1 MTIILRPSSLSSD
14 DDNDECSNKSASPII
29 RTNIEKLLP
38 RLTLPNPICSNI
50 PGTWAYDTMS
60 RRIDD
65 EILQRVYDDN
75 VEFFS
80 INIDILDAFQKL
92 RDELRNAWLSAPWM
106 ITEFYVYRKLM
117 ECLGYWTINSPGY
130 NHDPFIEQKR
140 TGLISS
146 VGSAGPIL
154 GRLLSLTTTT
164 TTSNDTTG
172 GEKTAEVGG
181 IAIAASIALW
191 GNKMD
196 LSLWPANIDNT
207 DKDIFTNVL
216 NSASTNL
223 LHDDLPTLA
232 RYCETVLRTKN
243 NGRGGNVYI
252 IVDNAGFELI
262 TDLALGQ
269 YLLRSGIAHCIT
281 YCLKSHPTFVSDALE
296 KDLLDHVE
304 YYANLDEKLYPQ
316 SKQCGTLWKGYLS
329 NGQFV
334 CKEDNFWVQPLAMWD
349 MPSKLHAEFATHC
362 DLAFVKGDANYR
374 RLLGDRQWQL
384 TDTFEDVVGYYF
396 PCPVCALRTFKAEIG
411 CGLEREQI
419 DKARKLDSN
428 WMVNGRF
435 GVVQF
440 SQGMDSSG

>member
-1 MTIILRPSSLSSD
+1 
-14 DDNDECSNKSASPII
+14 
-29 RTNIEKLLP
+29 
-38 RLTLPNPICSNI
+38 
-50 PGTWAYDTMS
+50 MS
-60 RRIDD
+60 RRIDN
-65 EILQRVYDDN
+65 EILSRVYDDN
-75 VEFFS
+75 YETLFS
-80 INIDILDAFQKL
+80 TNFDILTSFNKL
-92 RDELRNAWLSAPWM
+92 RDELRDASSTKLTMLPELPSENDISHERQEEWKVWQTILLPYINNGDTWLSAPWM
-106 ITEFYVYRKLM
+106 ITEFYVYRQLM
-117 ECLGYWTINSPGY
+117 ECIGYWTINSPGY
-130 NHDPFIEQKR
+130 NYDPFIEQKR

-146 VGSAGPIL
+146 VGSAEPIL
-154 GRLLSLTTTT
+154 GRLLSFTTTI
-164 TTSNDTTG
+164 TTSNDISTGEPKTTTTDG
-172 GEKTAEVGG
+172 GG

-207 DKDIFTNVL
+207 NKDIFTNVL
-216 NSASTNL
+216 HSASTNL
-223 LHDDLPTLA
+223 LHDDLPKLA
-232 RYCETVLRTKN
+232 EYCETVLRSKN
-243 NGRGGNVYI
+243 DGKGGGVYI

-269 YLLRSGIAHCIT
+269 YLLSSGIATCVT

-296 KDLLDHVE
+296 KDLLEHVE
-304 YYANLDEKLYPQ
+304 YYTNLDETLFPQ
-316 SKQCGTLWKGYLS
+316 AKACGTLWKEYLS

-349 MPSKLHAEFATHC
+349 MPSNLHAEFATRC

-384 TDTFEDVVGYYF
+384 TDSYEDVVGYYF

-411 CGLEREQI
+411 CGIESEQI

-428 WMVNGRF
+428 WMVTGRF

-440 SQGMDSSG
+440 GQGMDGNN

>member
-1 MTIILRPSSLSSD
+1 
-14 DDNDECSNKSASPII
+14 
-29 RTNIEKLLP
+29 
-38 RLTLPNPICSNI
+38 
-50 PGTWAYDTMS
+50 MS

-75 VEFFS
+75 VEFFPV
-80 INIDILDAFQKL
+80 NIDILDAFQKL
-92 RDELRNAWLSAPWM
+92 RDELRNASSIKLTMLPELSSQNNVSHERREEWKIWQNILQPCITSGETWLSAPWM

-154 GRLLSLTTTT
+154 GRLLSLTAT

-172 GEKTAEVGG
+172 GEKTTTEVGG

-243 NGRGGNVYI
+243 NGRGGTYI
-252 IVDNAGFELI
+252 
-262 TDLALGQ
+262 
-269 YLLRSGIAHCIT
+269 
-281 YCLKSHPTFVSDALE
+281 
-296 KDLLDHVE
+296 
-304 YYANLDEKLYPQ
+304 
-316 SKQCGTLWKGYLS
+316 
-329 NGQFV
+329 
-334 CKEDNFWVQPLAMWD
+334 
-349 MPSKLHAEFATHC
+349 
-362 DLAFVKGDANYR
+362 
-374 RLLGDRQWQL
+374 
-384 TDTFEDVVGYYF
+384 
-396 PCPVCALRTFKAEIG
+396 
-411 CGLEREQI
+411 
-419 DKARKLDSN
+419 
-428 WMVNGRF
+428 
-435 GVVQF
+435 
-440 SQGMDSSG
+440 

>member
-1 MTIILRPSSLSSD
+1 
-14 DDNDECSNKSASPII
+14 
-29 RTNIEKLLP
+29 
-38 RLTLPNPICSNI
+38 
-50 PGTWAYDTMS
+50 MS

-80 INIDILDAFQKL
+80 VNIDILDAFQKL
-92 RDELRNAWLSAPWM
+92 RDELRNASSIKLTMLPELSSQNNVSHERREEWKIWQNILQPCITSGETWLSAPWM

-154 GRLLSLTTTT
+154 GRLLSLTAT

-172 GEKTAEVGG
+172 GEKTTTEVGG

-316 SKQCGTLWKGYLS
+316 SKQCGTLWKEYLS

-384 TDTFEDVVGYYF
+384 TTDTFEDVVGYYF

-440 SQGMDSSG
+440 SQGMDRG